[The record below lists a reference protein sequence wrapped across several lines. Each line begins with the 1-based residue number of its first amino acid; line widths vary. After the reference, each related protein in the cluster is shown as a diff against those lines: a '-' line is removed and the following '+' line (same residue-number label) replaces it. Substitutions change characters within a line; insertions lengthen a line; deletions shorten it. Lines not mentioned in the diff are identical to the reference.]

1 MLEEMKTLIEEILYY
16 NNAYYNE
23 NQSLISDHE
32 YDTKFDRLQQLE
44 RETGIIFPNSPTVN
58 VGAEVVSKLNKVE
71 HNHPMLSLDKTKDVE
86 EIKGFIGR
94 KEALAM
100 LKMDGLTITLTYR
113 DGILVAAE
121 TRGNGII
128 GENVLH
134 NIKHINNIPMSI
146 PVSGEFI
153 VDGEAI
159 IDLKTFEEINSRLI
173 AKATTEG
180 RTKGLTGEELEEY
193 IEDNSF
199 KNARNLASGTVRQL
213 DSNIAASRNAK
224 FIAWKSI
231 KGIDSNDFCERLA
244 GLSALGFDVVPYE
257 KVTPDQVTGII
268 EKLRDKA
275 KELQYPIDGIVFS
288 YNDVAYGEKL
298 GATTHHLRSQIAFK
312 FYDDEKETTLRDVEW
327 SMGRTGVLTPVA
339 VFEPVELEGTTV
351 ERASLHN
358 VSLFKSLELGI
369 GDSIAVYKANMI
381 IPQISDNFTRTGTLS
396 IPVTCPVCG
405 EPVEIIKDKDTE
417 VLMCINPDC
426 QGKLLNKIS
435 NFVSRQGMNINGLSK
450 KSIEKLISIG
460 VLKNYLDIYHLKD
473 KKTVLMTLDGFGKK
487 KVTNLLEE
495 IENSKKVT
503 LDRFLC
509 ALGIPGMGSSKCR
522 KISRIFH
529 GSFDDLS
536 EAIEN
541 HYNFSSIEDF
551 GPVIHKNIYK
561 FWSLNAEIIH
571 ELAILMEWE
580 EEKLVD
586 QNLKGKSFVITGKL
600 QKMSRAELKSKI
612 ESLGGKVS
620 DTVSKN
626 TSFLINNDSESS
638 SSKNK
643 KAKELN
649 VPIITEEEVLK
660 NFL

>member
-1 MLEEMKTLIEEILYY
+1 MLKEMKSLIKEILYY
-16 NNAYYNE
+16 NDAYYNK

-44 RETGIIFPNSPTVN
+44 RETGVIFPNSPTIN

-71 HNHPMLSLDKTKDVE
+71 HNHPMLSLGKTKDAE
-86 EIKGFIGR
+86 EIKEFIGN

-113 DGILVAAE
+113 DGSLVGAE
-121 TRGNGII
+121 TRGNGIV

-134 NIKHINNIPMSI
+134 NVKHINNVPMNI

-159 IDLKTFEEINSRLI
+159 IDLKTFEDINSDLI
-173 AKATTEG
+173 AKANAEG
-180 RTKGLTGEELEEY
+180 KAKGLTGEQLDEY
-193 IEDNSF
+193 IGDNSF

-231 KGIDSNDFCERLA
+231 KGINSNDFCERLA
-244 GLSALGFDVVPYE
+244 KLSELGFDVVPYE
-257 KVTPDQVTGII
+257 IVAPDQVTGII
-268 EKLRDKA
+268 EKLKDKA

-312 FYDDEKETTLRDVEW
+312 FYDDEKETVLRNVEW
-327 SMGRTGVLTPVA
+327 SMGRTGILTPVA
-339 VFEPVELEGTTV
+339 VFEPIEIEGTTV

-358 VSLFKSLELGI
+358 VTLFKGLELGI

-381 IPQISDNFTRTGTLS
+381 IPQISDNLTRTGTLD
-396 IPVTCPVCG
+396 IPTTCPVCG
-405 EPVEIIKDKDTE
+405 EPVTIIKDNETE
-417 VLMCINPDC
+417 VLVCINPDC

-435 NFVSRQGMNINGLSK
+435 NFVSRQGMNINGFSK

-460 VLKNYLDIYHLKD
+460 ILNNYLDIYSLKD
-473 KKTVLMTLDGFGKK
+473 KKALLISLDGFGKK

-509 ALGIPGMGSSKCR
+509 ALGIPGVGTSKCR
-522 KISRIFH
+522 KISQIFH
-529 GSFDDLS
+529 GSFDVLS

-541 HYNFSSIEDF
+541 RYNFSSIEDF

-561 FWSLNAEIIH
+561 FWRLNTEIIQK
-571 ELAILMEWE
+571 LASLMEWE
-580 EEKLVD
+580 EEKHVD
-586 QNLKGKSFVITGKL
+586 QKLNGKSFVITGKL

-620 DTVSKN
+620 DSVSKN
-626 TSFLINNDSESS
+626 TSFLINNDSESY

-649 VPIITEEEVLK
+649 VPIIKEEDFYK
-660 NFL
+660 KFF